1 MDARQYIPIKK
12 DGSLI
17 SPIAA
22 TDEIGAVAFVLDE
35 TTEPTPIADKGHL
48 YTKSDNLLYFQD
60 GAGIE
65 HPVNINNTPYGE
77 AFISENATPTVIETA
92 STPIALREIVT
103 GLVNNWTFDAGA
115 TAAITAFAD
124 AGGGQVTVTSSNS
137 LSNGDVITI
146 RGTTN
151 YNGIQTVSNA
161 SGAAFEITDAW
172 VADDGAS
179 DWDRG
184 ASLTAGA
191 GAAGKYSA
199 MWQMSSFCAGAQ
211 IVTFA
216 MNINA
221 TPQLKTFAQRKFP
234 VTDLGSASSTAI
246 LDISDGDVI
255 WLSASSTGTSNLTN
269 EHGNFN
275 MRRV

>member
-1 MDARQYIPIKK
+1 MADVVVDDFTHVKLTE
-12 DGSLI
+12 S
-17 SPIAA
+17 
-22 TDEIGAVAFVLDE
+22 
-35 TTEPTPIADKGHL
+35 TEPTAIDGKGQI
-48 YTKSDNLLYFQD
+48 YTKSDNLFYFQD

-77 AFISENATPTVIETA
+77 AFISENSTPTVIETA
-92 STPIALREIVT
+92 NSPIALREIET

-124 AGGGQVTVTSSNS
+124 AGGGKVTATSANS
-137 LSNGDVITI
+137 LSNGDVITV

-151 YNGIQTVSNA
+151 YNGIQTVSNV
-161 SGAAFEITDAW
+161 SGAAFEITDTW

-179 DWDRG
+179 DWDKG

-191 GAAGKYSA
+191 GAAGKYSS

-221 TPQLKTFAQRKFP
+221 TQQLKTFAQRKFP
-234 VTDLGSASSTAI
+234 VTDLGSCSSTAI

-255 WLSASSTGTSNLTN
+255 WLSASSTGTSDLTN

-275 MRRV
+275 IRRI